1 MWISVIPLKSGQFVM
16 LVEEK
21 NNHVDDCNHLGNIYA
36 DVYDSDNKVNV
47 KKNYFEAVKYHK
59 KACNGNFLLS
69 CVNVGLSY
77 FDGKGVKRN
86 FNTAKKFLKKAC
98 DGGEATGCDLLRTLN
113 HGAGGKSRPKTQQF

>member
-1 MWISVIPLKSGQFVM
+1 
-16 LVEEK
+16 
-21 NNHVDDCNHLGNIYA
+21 
-36 DVYDSDNKVNV
+36 
-47 KKNYFEAVKYHK
+47 
-59 KACNGNFLLS
+59 LLS